1 MREQGD
7 VMKKDIRRLL
17 RRLRRSLRDWIS
29 GEAWQG
35 LAARCLTSATIV
47 ADGKAQPFAQLHA
60 VFAFL

>member
-7 VMKKDIRRLL
+7 VTKKMIQRLL
-17 RRLRRSLRDWIS
+17 GGLRRSLKDWIS
-29 GEAWQG
+29 GGACQG